1 MVSPAH
7 QARLDN
13 GVEVP
18 RVAIVTGAGRGIGRQ
33 TAAIL
38 ASRGAAVMGVARTRS
53 DLESLAGEVGL
64 HYIVESVA
72 SEAGCERIV
81 RETRERLGPIDIL
94 VNNAGMDAGFERV
107 IWEQSPKV
115 WHEVLATNLTGP
127 FLLTRLAAAD
137 MVERRWGRV
146 VMVASTAGQAGG
158 PRLSAYCSSKHGLVG
173 LTRAVAHDVAPFGV
187 TCNAV
192 CPGWVRTDMAARTA
206 TRMAGERGVTT
217 SEIWQEWA
225 AASPAGR
232 VVEPHEVAEV
242 IAFLVSEVAGA
253 VNGEA
258 VTVSVGSTW

>member
-1 MVSPAH
+1 MGSPG
-7 QARLDN
+7 RLRFDN
-13 GVEVP
+13 GAAVP

-33 TAAIL
+33 TAIAL
-38 ASRGAAVMGVARTRS
+38 ASRDVAVMGVARTRS
-53 DLESLAGEVGL
+53 DLESLSEQVGL
-64 HYIVESVA
+64 QYVVESVA

-81 RETRERLGPIDIL
+81 RETRQRLGRIDIL
-94 VNNAGMDAGFERV
+94 VNNAGIDEGSGRP
-107 IWEQSPKV
+107 IWDQSPEV

-158 PRLSAYCSSKHGLVG
+158 AGLSAYCSSKHGLVG
-173 LTRAVAHDVAPFGV
+173 LTRAVAQDVAPFGV

-192 CPGWVRTDMAARTA
+192 CPGWVRTDMAERTA
-206 TRMAGERGVTT
+206 MRTAKERGTT
-217 SEIWQEWA
+217 ASEIWGEWA

-232 VVEPHEVAEV
+232 VVDPEEVAAV
-242 IAFLVSEVAGA
+242 IAFLVSDAAGA

-258 VTVSVGSTW
+258 ITVSLGSTW